1 MNDKQKTETILE
13 ALKRKCTSWHRC
25 NVLFPELRLGSGY
38 SDIAQRRIDLFMIS
52 AEKGNYTT
60 AFEIKVSRA
69 DFLKDIKNNLKQRGA
84 RLYSSNFYYV
94 APKGMLKPDEIPMW
108 AGLIEYDFDKKQFQ
122 KIIPAPLQNRNNPSW
137 SLICSLVR
145 RINESLYTTRNNTTP
160 YTDVKQTNPANP
172 AGGRGGM
179 MKIAVIFVYLLV
191 LLLGALFI
199 SCIMAVVPLSQIV
212 GFVLGGLWG
221 WSITQVFIKKIKD
234 L

>member
-1 MNDKQKTETILE
+1 MNSNNQSERQSGCMNDKQKTETILE
-13 ALKRKCTSWHRC
+13 DLKRKCTSWHRC

-84 RLYSSNFYYV
+84 RLYSNNFYYV

-145 RINESLYTTRNNTTP
+145 RINESLYTTRLEEQENLCDYYKKKSDKAENILKQIANNEIKEEYIP
-160 YTDVKQTNPANP
+160 IVLAEYKS
-172 AGGRGGM
+172 
-179 MKIAVIFVYLLV
+179 KFLL
-191 LLLGALFI
+191 
-199 SCIMAVVPLSQIV
+199 
-212 GFVLGGLWG
+212 
-221 WSITQVFIKKIKD
+221 
-234 L
+234 

>member
-1 MNDKQKTETILE
+1 MNSSNQSERQSGCMNDKQKTETILE

-145 RINESLYTTRNNTTP
+145 RINESLYTTRLEEQENLCDYYKKKSDKAENILKQIANNEIKEEYIP
-160 YTDVKQTNPANP
+160 IVLAEYKS
-172 AGGRGGM
+172 
-179 MKIAVIFVYLLV
+179 KFLL
-191 LLLGALFI
+191 
-199 SCIMAVVPLSQIV
+199 
-212 GFVLGGLWG
+212 
-221 WSITQVFIKKIKD
+221 
-234 L
+234 

>member
-13 ALKRKCTSWHRC
+13 ALKRKCTSFHRC

-69 DFLKDIKNNLKQRGA
+69 DFLKDIKDDLKQRGA

-145 RINESLYTTRNNTTP
+145 RINESLYTTRLEEQENLCDYYKKKSDKAENILKQIANNEIKEEYIP
-160 YTDVKQTNPANP
+160 IVLAEYRSK
-172 AGGRGGM
+172 
-179 MKIAVIFVYLLV
+179 FLL
-191 LLLGALFI
+191 
-199 SCIMAVVPLSQIV
+199 
-212 GFVLGGLWG
+212 
-221 WSITQVFIKKIKD
+221 
-234 L
+234 

>member
-69 DFLKDIKNNLKQRGA
+69 DFLKDIKNDLKQRGA

-94 APKGMLKPDEIPMW
+94 TPKGMLKPDEIPMW
-108 AGLIEYDFDKKQFQ
+108 AGLIEYDFDEKQFQ
-122 KIIPAPLQNRNNPSW
+122 EIIPAPLQNRNNPSW
-137 SLICSLVR
+137 SLICSLIR
-145 RINESLYTTRNNTTP
+145 RINKSLYTTKLEDKENLCDYYKKKSDKAENILKQIANNEIKEEYIP
-160 YTDVKQTNPANP
+160 IVLAKYKS
-172 AGGRGGM
+172 
-179 MKIAVIFVYLLV
+179 IFLL
-191 LLLGALFI
+191 
-199 SCIMAVVPLSQIV
+199 
-212 GFVLGGLWG
+212 
-221 WSITQVFIKKIKD
+221 
-234 L
+234 